1 MSPASLRAV
10 AIALAAV
17 AATAC
22 SKPPVEPLSAEN
34 AWIREAP
41 PGAAVMGG
49 FLTLHNNSDHPVR
62 CATVSSPDFGAIEI
76 HRTAIEDGQSRMLR
90 EDALELPP
98 GGTARLAPGG
108 QHLML
113 FRPQRPIAAGDTA
126 RLDFDCGDERL
137 TVVFTVRAGA

>member
-1 MSPASLRAV
+1 MNHASLRAV
-10 AIALAAV
+10 AIAMVVAV
-17 AATAC
+17 ATAC
-22 SKPPVEPLSAEN
+22 SKPAAQPLGAEN

-41 PGAAVMGG
+41 PGAEVMGG
-49 FLTLHNNSDHPVR
+49 FLTLRNNSDHPIR
-62 CATVSSPDFGAIEI
+62 CTAISSPDFGAIEI
-76 HRTAIEDGQSRMLR
+76 HRTVVEDGQSRMLH

-98 GGTARLAPGG
+98 GGSAQLAPGG

>member
-1 MSPASLRAV
+1 MSHVSLRTV

-17 AATAC
+17 VAAC
-22 SKPPVEPLSAEN
+22 SKPPLQTLSAEN

-49 FLTLHNNSDHPVR
+49 FLTLRNNSDQPIR
-62 CATVSSPDFGAIEI
+62 CATISSPDFGAIEI
-76 HRTAIEDGQSRMLR
+76 HRTVIEDGQSRMLR
-90 EDALELPP
+90 EDALQLPP
-98 GGTARLAPGG
+98 GGSAVLAPGG